1 LEIVSATRIE
11 EHIVSPEFMADP
23 YPLLH
28 RLRKEDPVYWSD
40 AIGGWLLTSYDDI
53 LASFKDT
60 AHFSNENRLGKAVAY
75 LASEKRADFKPFIE
89 HWATK
94 SLLHSDPPDHTRMR
108 AVVTGEFTAKV
119 VERMKP
125 GIKETVD
132 GLIDAVLARGRMDV
146 VSELASPLPVNIIS
160 RILGVPR
167 ADRHFFRKWADA
179 LLSFQ
184 GVNKPG
190 EEDLLRA
197 QESIVEM
204 RPYIRQMIEDRRRQ
218 PQDDLLS
225 KFAAAEAEGGRISE
239 PELISTCGTLF
250 VAGHETT
257 IALISNTI
265 YTLLSHPDQL
275 ELLRRNP
282 DLLAST
288 IEESL
293 RYESPIPRQPRVM
306 KGDAELR
313 GRKLKQGD
321 VVFQMLNAANRDAA
335 WFPDPDKFDIR
346 RENNRHMAFGNGIH
360 FCVGATLARAEAFI
374 AVGAAI
380 KRLPNL
386 RLVGQK
392 ADWDLEKRNSRMQ
405 KTLNVVF

>member
-1 LEIVSATRIE
+1 
-11 EHIVSPEFMADP
+11 MADP